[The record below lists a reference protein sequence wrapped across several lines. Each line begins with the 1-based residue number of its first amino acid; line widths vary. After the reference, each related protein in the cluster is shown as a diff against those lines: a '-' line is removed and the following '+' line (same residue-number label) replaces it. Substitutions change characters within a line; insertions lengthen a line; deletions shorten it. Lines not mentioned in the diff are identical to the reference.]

1 MEMEIVSYIFSF
13 ASIAFYSVV
22 YLPQFREIY
31 KTKDTSG
38 ISFIM
43 LLLWTQSDYLSL
55 IGTILNDLN
64 LSVIIL
70 GWYHTFMGLAM
81 VSFVL
86 YYKSKFGSKNQFKKS
101 LAPIIDTWAINTFVK
116 DIFGI
121 WYKFMYC
128 LLFFGI
134 NISVAAGLYYYRIVN
149 LRLGDI
155 LGWITMA
162 LYITGRF
169 PQIILNYNRKSTQG
183 LSILMYILTICG
195 NTCYVMSL
203 LFWSIEPEY
212 IRTNTPW
219 IISSVVTILLDFFVI
234 WQYFVFRI
242 PNDILPI

>member
-1 MEMEIVSYIFSF
+1 
-13 ASIAFYSVV
+13 
-22 YLPQFREIY
+22 
-31 KTKDTSG
+31 
-38 ISFIM
+38 
-43 LLLWTQSDYLSL
+43 
-55 IGTILNDLN
+55 
-64 LSVIIL
+64 
-70 GWYHTFMGLAM
+70 MGLAM
-81 VSFVL
+81 VLFVL
-86 YYKSKFGSKNQFKKS
+86 YYKSKYGSKNKFKKS
-101 LAPIIDTWAINTFVK
+101 LAPIIDTWTINTFVK
-116 DIFGI
+116 DTFGIQYEVFEI

-149 LRLGDI
+149 LTLGDA
-155 LGWITMA
+155 LGWITMT

-195 NTCYVMSL
+195 NTCYVASL
-203 LFWSIEPEY
+203 LFWSIESEY

>member
-1 MEMEIVSYIFSF
+1 MEIVSYIFSF

-64 LSVIIL
+64 LSVIVL

-81 VSFVL
+81 VLFVL
-86 YYKSKFGSKNQFKKS
+86 YYKSKENQFKKS
-101 LAPIIDTWAINTFVK
+101 LEPIVNA
-116 DIFGI
+116 FGIAEI
-121 WYKFMYC
+121 WYKSMYC
-128 LLFFGI
+128 IVFFGI
-134 NISVAAGLYYYRIVN
+134 NISITAVLYYHHIVN
-149 LRLGDI
+149 LTLGDI
-155 LGWITMA
+155 LGWITMT

-195 NTCYVMSL
+195 NTCYVASL

-242 PNDILPI
+242 PDTLPI